1 MKKIIF
7 IFLSIFLL
15 SACNEKT
22 YTVDEFM
29 KDDNLRKSF
38 VAKCDNG
45 ELHRED
51 LNCLNSKKADRDK
64 TMLDGMTDHGTKF

>member
-1 MKKIIF
+1 MKKILLLCFSLFF
-7 IFLSIFLL
+7 IT
-15 SACNEKT
+15 ACEKT

-38 VAKCDNG
+38 VAKCNNG

-51 LNCLNSKKADRDK
+51 LNCLNAKKADRNK
-64 TMLDGMTDHGTKF
+64 TMLDGMTEHGTKF

>member
-1 MKKIIF
+1 MKKSYLFLFSLFF
-7 IFLSIFLL
+7 I

-38 VAKCDNG
+38 VAKCENG

-51 LNCLNSKKADRDK
+51 LNCLNSRKADRNK
-64 TMLDGMTDHGTKF
+64 TMLDGMTEHGTKF

>member
-1 MKKIIF
+1 MKKITF
-7 IFLSIFLL
+7 ILLSVFLL

-38 VAKCDNG
+38 VAKCSNG
-45 ELHRED
+45 ELHREN
-51 LNCLNSKKADRDK
+51 LNCLNSRKAERNK
-64 TMLDGMTDHGTKF
+64 TMLSGLTNEKL